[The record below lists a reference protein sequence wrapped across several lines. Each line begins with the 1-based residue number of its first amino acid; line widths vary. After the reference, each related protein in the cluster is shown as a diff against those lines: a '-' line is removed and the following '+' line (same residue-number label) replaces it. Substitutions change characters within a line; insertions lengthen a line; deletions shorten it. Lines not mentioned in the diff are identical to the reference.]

1 MKIRE
6 VSVSRVKNLGNYE
19 NEKVGMVAVLDEG
32 EDPVQATR
40 ALEDRVRAALGQPSR
55 AVEEAQVVADK
66 ADALWRT
73 ARSDARSW
81 LNAERDA
88 MKSDNESYKER
99 RTKDAAEFKAEH
111 ETALVKAQAEEQRPE
126 VVAARK
132 LLGQEP
138 GRCDLQKIRAE
149 VYGDDDA
156 EGDLFGDAD
165 DDAGD
170 DE

>member
-19 NEKVGMVAVLDEG
+19 NQKIGMFAALDEG

-40 ALEDRVRAALGQPSR
+40 ELEDRVRATLGQPTR
-55 AVEEAQVVADK
+55 AAEEAQVVVDK
-66 ADALWRT
+66 ADGQWRK
-73 ARSDARSW
+73 ARSDARCY

-88 MKSDNESYKER
+88 AKSDNESYKER
-99 RTKDAAEFKAEH
+99 RTKDAAEFKAEY
-111 ETALVKAQAEEQRPE
+111 EAALAKAKEEEQRPE
-126 VVAARK
+126 VIAARE

-156 EGDLFGDAD
+156 VGDLFGDAD